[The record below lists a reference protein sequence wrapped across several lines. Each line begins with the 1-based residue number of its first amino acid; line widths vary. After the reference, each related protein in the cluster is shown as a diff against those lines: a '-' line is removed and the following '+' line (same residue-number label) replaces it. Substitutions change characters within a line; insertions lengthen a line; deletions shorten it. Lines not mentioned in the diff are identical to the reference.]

1 MGIYCKNLHT
11 KGPRLV
17 GGGGEETPNCDW
29 IDLKFRG
36 SFLSLRRS
44 SGGNGNIPKNT
55 WREPDRG
62 QEPIEKKTKK

>member
-44 SGGNGNIPKNT
+44 SGGNGNIPKIHG
-55 WREPDRG
+55 ESLERG
-62 QEPIEKKTKK
+62 QEPVEKKTKK